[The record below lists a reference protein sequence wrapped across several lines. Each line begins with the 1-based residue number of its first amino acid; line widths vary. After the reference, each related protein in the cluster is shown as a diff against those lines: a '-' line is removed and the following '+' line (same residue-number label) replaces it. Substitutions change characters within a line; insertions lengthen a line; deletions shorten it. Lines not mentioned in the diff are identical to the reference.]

1 MEVPMPIV
9 TEAGDDAVVTAWF
22 VADGDAVEEGQLIA
36 EVQAEKVAQDVESPT
51 AGMVE
56 GCVEINHPVP
66 QGDPICRV
74 VPGVE
79 GATAEPPAVGVVEAR
94 PERRPASPA
103 ARRVARERGVDL
115 ATVDGSGPGGRITEQ
130 DVLAAAGAAS
140 EASPM
145 VGLRAVVA
153 RNMRRSHLETAPVT
167 IGATAVIPDET
178 SDHLTARV
186 IRAVSGALGA
196 HPELNGVRDGDAF
209 VAANEAHICIA
220 IQTDAGLVAP
230 VLRDVSGA
238 APEEISDRIEVLAA
252 RAGAGA
258 LDAADYE
265 GGTFTVSNLGAWGV
279 EWFTPLINLPQ
290 VAILGVGAM
299 RTVPAIHS
307 DGSLVVAQRELPL
320 SLTFDHAFV
329 DGAPAAAFLADVVA
343 GL

>member
-1 MEVPMPIV
+1 MPIV
-9 TEAGDDAVVTAWF
+9 TEAGEDAVVTAWF
-22 VADGDAVEEGQLIA
+22 VANGDGVEEGQLIA
-36 EVQAEKVAQDVESPT
+36 EVQAEKVAQDVESPA
-51 AGMVE
+51 AGTVE

-66 QGDPICRV
+66 QGGAICRV
-74 VPGVE
+74 VPGAE
-79 GATAEPPAVGVVEAR
+79 GTVAEPRAATGVAEAR
-94 PERRPASPA
+94 PKRRPASPA
-103 ARRVARERGVDL
+103 ARRVARERGIDL
-115 ATVDGSGPGGRITEQ
+115 ATVDGTGPGGRITEE
-130 DVLAAAGAAS
+130 DVLAATAAGP

-153 RNMRRSHLETAPVT
+153 RNMRSSHAETAPVT
-167 IGATAVIPDET
+167 IGATAVIPDEA

-186 IRAVSGALGA
+186 VRAVSVALEA
-196 HPELNGVRDGDAF
+196 HAVLNGVRDGDAF
-209 VAANEAHICIA
+209 VAANDARICIA
-220 IQTDAGLVAP
+220 IQTAAGLVAP
-230 VLRDVSGA
+230 VLRDVTGA
-238 APEEISDRIEVLAA
+238 APEEITDRIEVLAA
-252 RAGAGA
+252 RAEAGA

-279 EWFTPLINLPQ
+279 QWFTPLINLPQ

-343 GL
+343 GLR